1 MNQLIINILNKIDNH
16 SLLSNQLSFQ
26 NNHIFDDLT
35 DYFKDSIQRNDL
47 MAMFY
52 YMNTLEKSLSQ
63 YRRGDLNL
71 GNLSFNK
78 LLGLESSFKEPVQD
92 GMLSLH
98 SALIS
103 YKNYVDKDYDLAIIE
118 IDKAIHFATEQS
130 RTFPYFI
137 IAIGEQWL
145 NKNRVF
151 IKTRNLDK
159 LFEETTLLNQ
169 FLLYGIYDN
178 DLVKEKIEKVPQE
191 HRHQMLNHVINSIDL
206 GLRRDFLS
214 SEDIITFY
222 KKLSKKVLSIR
233 EVRTNDKIIEIS
245 YKIINCLNS
254 EDSNEFMNF
263 INENFIVLSKSPKAL
278 QRIIIDEF
286 IKICDEFEYKISQ
299 HSNYDYFVSMTK
311 KLGINFA
318 QELV

>member
-1 MNQLIINILNKIDNH
+1 MNQLIINILNKIDND

-26 NNHIFDDLT
+26 NNHIFDDLAE
-35 DYFKDSIQRNDL
+35 YFKDNIQRDDL

-63 YRRGDLNL
+63 YRRGDINL

-78 LLGLESSFKEPVQD
+78 LLALESSFKEPVQN

-103 YKNYVDKDYDLAIIE
+103 YKNYVHKDYDLALIE
-118 IDKAIHFATEQS
+118 VDKAIHFASEQS
-130 RTFPYFI
+130 KTFPYFI

-145 NKNRVF
+145 NKNRIF
-151 IKTRNLDK
+151 IKTRNVDK

-169 FLLYGIYDN
+169 FLLYGICEN
-178 DLVKEKIEKVPQE
+178 DMVKEKIEKVPQE

-206 GLRRDFLS
+206 GLRREFLNS
-214 SEDIITFY
+214 DDIVNFY
-222 KKLSKKVLSIR
+222 KELSRKVLSIG
-233 EVRTNDKIIEIS
+233 EVETKDTIIEMS

-254 EDSNEFMNF
+254 QDSNEFMNF
-263 INENFIVLSKSPKAL
+263 INENYIVISKSPKAL
-278 QRIIIDEF
+278 QRIIIEEF
-286 IKICDEFEYKISQ
+286 IKICDEFEYEISL